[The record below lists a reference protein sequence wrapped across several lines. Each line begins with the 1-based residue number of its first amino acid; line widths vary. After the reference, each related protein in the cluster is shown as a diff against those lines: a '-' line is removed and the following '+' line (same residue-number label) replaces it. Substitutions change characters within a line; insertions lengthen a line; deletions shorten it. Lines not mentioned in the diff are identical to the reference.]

1 METGRT
7 EILTV
12 SGVGLKFGELEVLE
26 DINFSVFDGEVVCIL
41 GPSGCGK
48 TTLLRVIAGLA
59 DRQKGSIFFN
69 GRESGKGA
77 LQGLGM
83 VFQEPRL
90 LPWRT
95 AAGNV
100 ELPFELA
107 GAGLGQDERISVTS
121 ALAQVNL
128 SGFEASYPHQL
139 SGGMRQRV
147 SLARALVTDPEVLL
161 MDEPLTG
168 LDVHTREELQDE
180 IIRIWQAGQVS
191 LLWVTHDPQEA
202 VYMADRIIVLSNRPT
217 RVKAILETGLARP
230 RLRNSP
236 ELVNLEQKVRRL
248 LGHTGVPRNSLPS
261 SNGL

>member
-1 METGRT
+1 VETGRT
-7 EILTV
+7 EILKV
-12 SGVGLKFGELEVLE
+12 SGISLKFGELDVLE
-26 DINFSVFDGEVVCIL
+26 NINFSVFAGEVVCIL

-48 TTLLRVIAGLA
+48 TTLLRVIAGLIS
-59 DRQKGSIFFN
+59 RREGSVLLN
-69 GRESGKGA
+69 GRESEKSNIR
-77 LQGLGM
+77 GLGM

-107 GAGLGQDERISVTS
+107 GTGLGQAERHSVAA

-128 SGFEASYPHQL
+128 SDFAGSYPHQL

-147 SLARALVTDPEVLL
+147 SLARTLVTDPEVLH

-168 LDVHTREELQDE
+168 LDVRTREELQDE
-180 IIRIWQAGQVS
+180 IIRIWQFSQVS
-191 LLWVTHDPQEA
+191 LLWVTHDPEEA

-217 RVKAILETGLARP
+217 RVKAILETGLDRP

-236 ELVNLEQKVRRL
+236 EMTGMEQKVRHL
-248 LGHTGVPRNSLPS
+248 LA
-261 SNGL
+261 